1 VKLLIPIVI
10 LSIILI
16 GCDKQESEILNED
29 VSEGISLNFQ
39 LNNYDEGHVLF
50 TINGISSV
58 NGSVLIDVNDST
70 DEYLWLKEVSWEGDS
85 TKIHIHFEPEIDSN
99 YQFTLFVNHRVY
111 KTYKSD
117 TIIDRTFTLK
127 E

>member
-1 VKLLIPIVI
+1 MKLLIPIVI